1 MDQIL
6 ILFAAGNAAA
16 HIDAGSRNVSMYH
29 CESQDHTSHAPS
41 ESNYFLQRNLKCTDN
56 PLHLDPC
63 AAAPAR
69 AHESRIVHGYARAH
83 E

>member
-29 CESQDHTSHAPS
+29 GESQDNTSHAPS
-41 ESNYFLQRNLKCTDN
+41 ESNYFLQRNLKCTDI
-56 PLHLDPC
+56 PLHLDSSR
-63 AAAPAR
+63 AR
-69 AHESRIVHGYARAH
+69 ARIAYRAWVRARTNDA
-83 E
+83 